1 MSLSP
6 CFVGID
12 VAKDHLDICLRRDGR
27 EHALRMEASPAGL
40 AKLIA
45 RLKRAKP
52 TLIVLEASGGY
63 ERGPMRA
70 LQRAG
75 FALARLNPGRVRLFA
90 RAEGTLAKT
99 DRLDAAVLA
108 RYAQAMQPKPDE
120 PLADAQERLRA
131 LIIRRRQVIASRKAE
146 ACRLAQSPYDDLKA
160 MIAEAI
166 QRLDAELTQ
175 LNRMIKTLIR
185 QTPDLHRKAARLQ
198 SLPGLGPITVA
209 TLIAEM
215 PELGNLGKKQSAA
228 LLGVAPLACDSG
240 TWRAR
245 RRCHGGRKTLR
256 DTLYMAALTAATR
269 TNSPL
274 AAFYQRRR
282 KAGKPPKVAL
292 VAVMRKLIVIA
303 NALLRDDKLYLA

>member
-12 VAKDHLDICLRRDGR
+12 VAKDRLDICLRRDGR
-27 EHALRMEASPAGL
+27 ERALRTEASPAGL

-63 ERGPMRA
+63 ERRPMQA

-75 FALARLNPGRVRLFA
+75 FTVAKLNPCQARYFA
-90 RAEGTLAKT
+90 RAQGTLAKT
-99 DRLDAAVLA
+99 DRLDATVLA
-108 RYAQAMQPKPDE
+108 RYAQAMQPRPSQ
-120 PLADAQERLRA
+120 PLSEAQQRLRA
-131 LIIRRRQVIASRKAE
+131 LIIRRRQVIANRKAE
-146 ACRLAQSPYDDLKA
+146 ACRLAQTPYDDLKA
-160 MIAEAI
+160 MIAEALT
-166 QRLDAELTQ
+166 RLDTELLQ

-185 QTPDLHRKAARLQ
+185 QTPDLHRKADRLQ
-198 SLPGLGPITVA
+198 SLPGLGPTTAA

-215 PELGNLGKKQSAA
+215 PELGRLGKKQSAA

-240 TWRAR
+240 TWRGR

-274 AAFYQRRR
+274 AAFYQRLR
-282 KAGKPPKVAL
+282 KAGKNPKVAL

-303 NALLRDDKLYLA
+303 NALLRDDKKYLA

>member
-27 EHALRMEASPAGL
+27 ERALRMEASPAGL

-70 LQRAG
+70 LQQAG
-75 FALARLNPGRVRLFA
+75 FAVARLNPGRVRLFA

-146 ACRLAQSPYDDLKA
+146 ACRLAQNPYDDLKA
-160 MIAEAI
+160 MIAEALT
-166 QRLDAELTQ
+166 RLDAEITQ

-185 QTPDLHRKAARLQ
+185 QTPELNRKADRLR

-215 PELGNLGKKQSAA
+215 PELGSLGKKQSAA

-240 TWRAR
+240 TWRGR

-274 AAFYQRRR
+274 AAFYQRLR
-282 KAGKPPKVAL
+282 KAGKTPKVAL
-292 VAVMRKLIVIA
+292 VAVMRKLIVTA